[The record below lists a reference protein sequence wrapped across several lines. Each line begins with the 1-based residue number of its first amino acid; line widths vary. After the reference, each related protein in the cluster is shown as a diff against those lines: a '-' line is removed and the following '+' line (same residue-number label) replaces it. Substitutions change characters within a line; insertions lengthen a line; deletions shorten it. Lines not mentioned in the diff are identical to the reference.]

1 VRERGGREGVE
12 GGQRR
17 MRKTS
22 LAMGGGNKRRS
33 SSSPPPLFIPSFSLI
48 KWVYDMGLKLC
59 YRWIDSP
66 TQAQTN
72 KEKEVVLLITL
83 GGSHHPINEAS

>member
-1 VRERGGREGVE
+1 
-12 GGQRR
+12 
-17 MRKTS
+17 
-22 LAMGGGNKRRS
+22 
-33 SSSPPPLFIPSFSLI
+33 
-48 KWVYDMGLKLC
+48 MGLKLC